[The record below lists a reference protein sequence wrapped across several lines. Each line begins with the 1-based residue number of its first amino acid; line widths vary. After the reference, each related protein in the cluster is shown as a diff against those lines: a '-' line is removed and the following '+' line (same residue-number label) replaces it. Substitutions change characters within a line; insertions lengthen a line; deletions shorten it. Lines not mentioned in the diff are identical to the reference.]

1 MNNNYFCISTRN
13 ESDFSE
19 ALIALMS
26 EMPFDT
32 FEESEIGVKAYIKKS
47 DFNQDIENQLVELSN
62 TFNFDFSIEEI
73 EAQNWNEVW
82 ESNFN
87 PIVIGDFCGIRA
99 DFHAPIPKVEY
110 EIVINPKMAFG
121 TGHHETT
128 HMMIEAMKNI
138 DFHSKRV
145 FDYGCGT
152 GILAIMAGKLG
163 ATDIVG
169 VDNEYPAYES
179 TIENAEINGVPFIKS
194 IFGTLKDVNEG
205 NFDIILANINRNII
219 INSLDVLFD
228 KLNPEGIMM
237 MSGFLKEDESFMR
250 NAIEMKG
257 LTFIE
262 TKQKGNWICMKVGK
276 KMN

>member
-19 ALIALMS
+19 ALVALMS

-32 FEESEIGVKAYIKKS
+32 FEESEIGVKAYIKKL

-99 DFHAPIPKVEY
+99 DFHAPIPNVEY

-163 ATDIVG
+163 ATEIVG

-205 NFDIILANINRNII
+205 NFDIVLANINRNII